1 MKQNPPLVLRSEM
14 RTDSV
19 PVDEHYSTEGYFYDN
34 PILTRTGIFKY
45 TLEDG
50 SERRELRRPEDVF
63 APESLASYEG
73 KPIIITH
80 DAQVIDKDNARRER
94 VGTILT
100 PGQQDGETVRA
111 KIVIDDPDAVKASG
125 LRELSVGYYQ
135 DLIMEPG
142 EWNGEPYDAIQTH
155 IRVNHLALVAVARAG
170 DDARL
175 NMDSQDNNGGM
186 TPMDENEKMNN
197 PTQDDD
203 TTVDTTK
210 PTTDDG
216 EDAGGPPAAPGLDPV
231 GIQAAIKAYMA
242 ATAGGATADDENDPA
257 AGGEPAKPTEDDGED
272 AGGPP
277 AAPGLDPVG
286 IQAAIKAY
294 MAATAGGA
302 TADDENDP
310 AAGGEP
316 AKPTEDDGEDDPTK
330 PDALAEITAR
340 RDAMEDGQ
348 AKADI
353 NTLLSMLDAANARA
367 DAAEDDTKPTE
378 DEDDTSDDSSNQLN
392 HDSAASIA
400 AQVSQRVELCRLG
413 DKLHLDGMGS
423 MPVMQAKKKVVHAVI
438 PGMRLDGK
446 SKAYINAAFDIAKG
460 KINGRKTVADQRRQV
475 FNADSANAAVRNVGK
490 KNNPDEARDRMIQ
503 RHAGEKED

>member
-1 MKQNPPLVLRSEM
+1 MKQNTPPLVLRSEM

-19 PVDEHYSTEGYFYDN
+19 PVDEHYSAEGYFYDN

-63 APESLASYEG
+63 DPESLASYEG

-175 NMDSQDNNGGM
+175 NMDSQDSNGGM

-197 PTQDDD
+197 PAQDDD
-203 TTVDTTK
+203 ATVDTTK

-216 EDAGGPPAAPGLDPV
+216 EGAGSPPVTPGLDPV
-231 GIQAAIKAYMA
+231 GVQAAIKAYLT
-242 ATAGGATADDENDPA
+242 ATTGGATADDENNPA
-257 AGGEPAKPTEDDGED
+257 AGGDPT
-272 AGGPP
+272 
-277 AAPGLDPVG
+277 
-286 IQAAIKAY
+286 
-294 MAATAGGA
+294 
-302 TADDENDP
+302 
-310 AAGGEP
+310 
-316 AKPTEDDGEDDPTK
+316 KPTEDDGEDDPTK

-378 DEDDTSDDSSNQLN
+378 DEDDNPDDSSSQLN
-392 HDSAASIA
+392 HDSASAIA

-413 DKLHLDGMGS
+413 DKLHLDGMET

-446 SKAYINAAFDIAKG
+446 SSAYINAAFDIAKE
-460 KINGRKTVADQRRQV
+460 KINGRKSVADQRRQI
-475 FNADSANAAVRNVGK
+475 FNADSANAAVRDAGK
-490 KNNPDEARDRMIQ
+490 KNDPAAARSRMIQ
-503 RHAGEKED
+503 RHAAEKED

>member
-1 MKQNPPLVLRSEM
+1 MKQNTPPLVLRSEM

-19 PVDEHYSTEGYFYDN
+19 PVDEHYSAEGYFYDN

-63 APESLASYEG
+63 DPESLASYEG

-80 DAQVIDKDNARRER
+80 DAQVIDKDNAHRER

-175 NMDSQDNNGGM
+175 NMDSQDSNGGM

-203 TTVDTTK
+203 ATVDTTK

-216 EDAGGPPAAPGLDPV
+216 EGAGSPPVTPALDPV
-231 GIQAAIKAYMA
+231 GVQAAIKAYLT
-242 ATAGGATADDENDPA
+242 ATTGGATADDENNPA
-257 AGGEPAKPTEDDGED
+257 AGGDPT
-272 AGGPP
+272 
-277 AAPGLDPVG
+277 
-286 IQAAIKAY
+286 
-294 MAATAGGA
+294 
-302 TADDENDP
+302 
-310 AAGGEP
+310 
-316 AKPTEDDGEDDPTK
+316 KPTEDDGEDDPTK

-378 DEDDTSDDSSNQLN
+378 DEDDNPDDSSSQLN
-392 HDSAASIA
+392 HDSASAIA

-413 DKLHLDGMGS
+413 DKLHLDGMET

-446 SKAYINAAFDIAKG
+446 SSAYINAAFDIAKE
-460 KINGRKTVADQRRQV
+460 KINGRKSVADQRRQI
-475 FNADSANAAVRNVGK
+475 FNADSANAAVRDAGK
-490 KNNPDEARDRMIQ
+490 KNDPAAARNRMIQ
-503 RHAGEKED
+503 RHTAEKED

>member
-1 MKQNPPLVLRSEM
+1 MKQNTPPLVLRSEM
-14 RTDSV
+14 RADSV
-19 PVDEHYSTEGYFYDN
+19 PVDEHYSAEGYFYDN

-63 APESLASYEG
+63 DPESLASYEG

-80 DAQVIDKDNARRER
+80 DAQVIDKDNAHRER

-175 NMDSQDNNGGM
+175 NMDSQDSNGGM

-203 TTVDTTK
+203 ATVDTTK

-216 EDAGGPPAAPGLDPV
+216 EGAGSPPVTPGLDPV
-231 GIQAAIKAYMA
+231 GVQAAIKAYLT
-242 ATAGGATADDENDPA
+242 ATTGGATADDKNNPA
-257 AGGEPAKPTEDDGED
+257 AGGDPT
-272 AGGPP
+272 
-277 AAPGLDPVG
+277 
-286 IQAAIKAY
+286 
-294 MAATAGGA
+294 
-302 TADDENDP
+302 
-310 AAGGEP
+310 
-316 AKPTEDDGEDDPTK
+316 KPTEDDGEDDPTK

-378 DEDDTSDDSSNQLN
+378 DEDDNPDDSSSQLN
-392 HDSAASIA
+392 HDSASAIA

-413 DKLHLDGMGS
+413 DKLHLDGMET

-446 SKAYINAAFDIAKG
+446 SSAYINAAFDIAKE
-460 KINGRKTVADQRRQV
+460 KINGRKSVADQRRQI
-475 FNADSANAAVRNVGK
+475 FNADSANAAVRDAGK
-490 KNNPDEARDRMIQ
+490 KNDPAAARNRMIQ
-503 RHAGEKED
+503 RHTAEKED

>member
-1 MKQNPPLVLRSEM
+1 MNQKNPPQVLRSEM
-14 RTDSV
+14 RADSV
-19 PVDEHYSTEGYFYDN
+19 PVGEHYSTEGYFYDN

-45 TLEDG
+45 KLEDG

-63 APESLASYEG
+63 DPASLASYEG

-80 DAQVIDKDNARRER
+80 DAQAIDKYNARRER

-175 NMDSQDNNGGM
+175 NMDSQDSNGGM

-203 TTVDTTK
+203 ATVDTTK

-216 EDAGGPPAAPGLDPV
+216 EGAGSPPVTPGLDPV
-231 GIQAAIKAYMA
+231 GVQAAIKAYLT
-242 ATAGGATADDENDPA
+242 ATTGGATADDENNPA
-257 AGGEPAKPTEDDGED
+257 AGGDPT
-272 AGGPP
+272 
-277 AAPGLDPVG
+277 
-286 IQAAIKAY
+286 
-294 MAATAGGA
+294 
-302 TADDENDP
+302 
-310 AAGGEP
+310 
-316 AKPTEDDGEDDPTK
+316 KPTEDDGEDDPTK

-378 DEDDTSDDSSNQLN
+378 DEDDNPDDSSSQLN
-392 HDSAASIA
+392 HDSASAIA

-413 DKLHLDGMGS
+413 DKLHLDGVET

-446 SKAYINAAFDIAKG
+446 SSAYINAAFDIAKE
-460 KINGRKTVADQRRQV
+460 KINGRKSVADQRRQI
-475 FNADSANAAVRNVGK
+475 FNADSANAAVRDAGK
-490 KNNPDEARDRMIQ
+490 KNDPAAARSRMIQ
-503 RHAGEKED
+503 RHAAEKED

>member
-1 MKQNPPLVLRSEM
+1 MKQNTPPLVLRSEM

-19 PVDEHYSTEGYFYDN
+19 PVDEHYSAEGYFYDN

-63 APESLASYEG
+63 DPESLASYEG

-80 DAQVIDKDNARRER
+80 DAQVIDKDNAHRER

-175 NMDSQDNNGGM
+175 NMDSQDSNGGM

-203 TTVDTTK
+203 ATVDTTK

-216 EDAGGPPAAPGLDPV
+216 EGAGSPPVTPGLDPV
-231 GIQAAIKAYMA
+231 GVQAAIKAYLT
-242 ATAGGATADDENDPA
+242 ATTGGATADDENNPA
-257 AGGEPAKPTEDDGED
+257 AGGDPT
-272 AGGPP
+272 
-277 AAPGLDPVG
+277 
-286 IQAAIKAY
+286 
-294 MAATAGGA
+294 
-302 TADDENDP
+302 
-310 AAGGEP
+310 
-316 AKPTEDDGEDDPTK
+316 KPTEDDGEDDPTK

-353 NTLLSMLDAANARA
+353 NTLLSMLDAAYARA

-378 DEDDTSDDSSNQLN
+378 DEDDNPDDSSSQLN
-392 HDSAASIA
+392 HDSASAIA

-413 DKLHLDGMGS
+413 DKLHLDGMET

-446 SKAYINAAFDIAKG
+446 SSAYINAAFDIAKE
-460 KINGRKTVADQRRQV
+460 KINGRKSVADQRRQI
-475 FNADSANAAVRNVGK
+475 FNADSANAAVRDAGK
-490 KNNPDEARDRMIQ
+490 KNDPAAARNRMIQ
-503 RHAGEKED
+503 RHTAEKED

>member
-1 MKQNPPLVLRSEM
+1 MKQNTPPLVLRSEM

-19 PVDEHYSTEGYFYDN
+19 PVDEHYSAEGYFYDN

-63 APESLASYEG
+63 DPESLASYEG

-80 DAQVIDKDNARRER
+80 DAQVIDKDNAHRER

-175 NMDSQDNNGGM
+175 NMDSQDSNGGM

-203 TTVDTTK
+203 ATVDTTK

-216 EDAGGPPAAPGLDPV
+216 EGAGSPPVTPGLDPV
-231 GIQAAIKAYMA
+231 GVQAAIKAYLT
-242 ATAGGATADDENDPA
+242 ATTGGATADDENNPA
-257 AGGEPAKPTEDDGED
+257 AGGDPT
-272 AGGPP
+272 
-277 AAPGLDPVG
+277 
-286 IQAAIKAY
+286 
-294 MAATAGGA
+294 
-302 TADDENDP
+302 
-310 AAGGEP
+310 
-316 AKPTEDDGEDDPTK
+316 KPTEDDGEDDPTK

-378 DEDDTSDDSSNQLN
+378 DEDDSSSQLN
-392 HDSAASIA
+392 HDSASAIA

-413 DKLHLDGMGS
+413 DKLHLDGMET

-446 SKAYINAAFDIAKG
+446 SSAYINAAFDIAKE
-460 KINGRKTVADQRRQV
+460 KINGRKSVADQRRQV

-490 KNNPDEARDRMIQ
+490 KNDPDAARNRMIQ

>member
-1 MKQNPPLVLRSEM
+1 MKQNTPPLVLRSEM

-19 PVDEHYSTEGYFYDN
+19 PVDEHYSAEGYFYDN

-63 APESLASYEG
+63 DPESLASYEG

-80 DAQVIDKDNARRER
+80 DAQVIDKDNAHRER

-175 NMDSQDNNGGM
+175 NMDSQDSNGGM

-203 TTVDTTK
+203 ATVDTTK

-216 EDAGGPPAAPGLDPV
+216 EGAGKILCIG
-231 GIQAAIKAYMA
+231 K
-242 ATAGGATADDENDPA
+242 
-257 AGGEPAKPTEDDGED
+257 
-272 AGGPP
+272 
-277 AAPGLDPVG
+277 
-286 IQAAIKAY
+286 
-294 MAATAGGA
+294 
-302 TADDENDP
+302 
-310 AAGGEP
+310 
-316 AKPTEDDGEDDPTK
+316 
-330 PDALAEITAR
+330 
-340 RDAMEDGQ
+340 
-348 AKADI
+348 
-353 NTLLSMLDAANARA
+353 
-367 DAAEDDTKPTE
+367 
-378 DEDDTSDDSSNQLN
+378 
-392 HDSAASIA
+392 DSA
-400 AQVSQRVELCRLG
+400 
-413 DKLHLDGMGS
+413 K
-423 MPVMQAKKKVVHAVI
+423 
-438 PGMRLDGK
+438 
-446 SKAYINAAFDIAKG
+446 
-460 KINGRKTVADQRRQV
+460 
-475 FNADSANAAVRNVGK
+475 
-490 KNNPDEARDRMIQ
+490 
-503 RHAGEKED
+503 

>member
-1 MKQNPPLVLRSEM
+1 MNQKNPPQVLRSEM
-14 RTDSV
+14 RADSV
-19 PVDEHYSTEGYFYDN
+19 PVDEHYSAEGYFYDN

-45 TLEDG
+45 KLEDG

-63 APESLASYEG
+63 DPASLASYEG

-142 EWNGEPYDAIQTH
+142 EWEGEPYDAIQTH

-175 NMDSQDNNGGM
+175 NMDGQDNGG
-186 TPMDENEKMNN
+186 TDPMDDENKKTCTTM
-197 PTQDDD
+197 DDD
-203 TTVDTTK
+203 ATVEPDKQTA
-210 PTTDDG
+210 DDG
-216 EDAGGPPAAPGLDPV
+216 EGASPAASPLDPA
-231 GIQAAIKAYMA
+231 GIEAAIKAYLA
-242 ATAGGATADDENDPA
+242 ATGGATADDENDPA
-257 AGGEPAKPTEDDGED
+257 AGDTTDKPTKDEGEGDDPAKPDV
-272 AGGPP
+272 
-277 AAPGLDPVG
+277 L
-286 IQAAIKAY
+286 
-294 MAATAGGA
+294 
-302 TADDENDP
+302 AD
-310 AAGGEP
+310 
-316 AKPTEDDGEDDPTK
+316 
-330 PDALAEITAR
+330 ITAR
-340 RDAMEDGQ
+340 RDAMEDGP

-413 DKLHLDGMGS
+413 DKLHLDGMES

-490 KNNPDEARDRMIQ
+490 KNDPDAARNRMIQ

>member
-1 MKQNPPLVLRSEM
+1 M

-19 PVDEHYSTEGYFYDN
+19 PVDEHYSAEGYFYDN

-63 APESLASYEG
+63 DPESLASYEG

-80 DAQVIDKDNARRER
+80 DAQVIDKDNAHRER

-175 NMDSQDNNGGM
+175 NMDSQDSNGGM

-203 TTVDTTK
+203 ATVDTTK

-216 EDAGGPPAAPGLDPV
+216 EGAGSPPVTPGLDPV
-231 GIQAAIKAYMA
+231 GVQAAIKAYLMA
-242 ATAGGATADDENDPA
+242 TTGGATADDEN
-257 AGGEPAKPTEDDGED
+257 
-272 AGGPP
+272 
-277 AAPGLDPVG
+277 
-286 IQAAIKAY
+286 
-294 MAATAGGA
+294 
-302 TADDENDP
+302 NP

-316 AKPTEDDGEDDPTK
+316 AKPTEDDGEDDSTK

-378 DEDDTSDDSSNQLN
+378 DEDDNPDGSNSQLN
-392 HDSAASIA
+392 HDSASAIA

-413 DKLHLDGMGS
+413 DKLHLDGMET

-446 SKAYINAAFDIAKG
+446 SSAYINAAFDIAKE
-460 KINGRKTVADQRRQV
+460 KINGRKSVADQRRQI
-475 FNADSANAAVRNVGK
+475 FNADSANAAVRDAGK
-490 KNNPDEARDRMIQ
+490 KNDPAAARSRMIQ
-503 RHAGEKED
+503 RHAAEKED

>member
-210 PTTDDG
+210 HTT
-216 EDAGGPPAAPGLDPV
+216 
-231 GIQAAIKAYMA
+231 
-242 ATAGGATADDENDPA
+242 
-257 AGGEPAKPTEDDGED
+257 DDGED

-353 NTLLSMLDAANARA
+353 NTLLSMLDAANARRDAMEDGQAKADINTLLSMLDAANARA

-413 DKLHLDGMGS
+413 DKLHLDGMES

>member
-1 MKQNPPLVLRSEM
+1 MNQKNPPQVLRSEM
-14 RTDSV
+14 RADSV

-63 APESLASYEG
+63 DPESLASYEG

-80 DAQVIDKDNARRER
+80 DARVIDKDNARRER

-100 PGQQDGETVRA
+100 PGQQDGENVRA

-135 DLIMEPG
+135 DLIMEHG

-216 EDAGGPPAAPGLDPV
+216 EDDS
-231 GIQAAIKAYMA
+231 
-242 ATAGGATADDENDPA
+242 
-257 AGGEPAKPTEDDGED
+257 
-272 AGGPP
+272 
-277 AAPGLDPVG
+277 
-286 IQAAIKAY
+286 
-294 MAATAGGA
+294 
-302 TADDENDP
+302 
-310 AAGGEP
+310 
-316 AKPTEDDGEDDPTK
+316 TK

-378 DEDDTSDDSSNQLN
+378 DEDDNPDDSNSQLN
-392 HDSAASIA
+392 HDSASAIA

-413 DKLHLDGMGS
+413 DKLHLDGMES

-446 SKAYINAAFDIAKG
+446 SSAYINAAFDIAKG

-490 KNNPDEARDRMIQ
+490 KNDPDAARDRMIQ

>member
-1 MKQNPPLVLRSEM
+1 M

-19 PVDEHYSTEGYFYDN
+19 PVDEHYSAEGYFYDN

-50 SERRELRRPEDVF
+50 SERRELRRAEDVF
-63 APESLASYEG
+63 DPESLASYEG

-80 DAQVIDKDNARRER
+80 DAQVIDKDNAHRER

-142 EWNGEPYDAIQTH
+142 EWEGEPYDAIQTH

-175 NMDSQDNNGGM
+175 NMDGQDNGG
-186 TPMDENEKMNN
+186 TDPMDDENKKNCSTM
-197 PTQDDD
+197 DDD
-203 TTVDTTK
+203 TTVEPDKQTA
-210 PTTDDG
+210 DDG
-216 EDAGGPPAAPGLDPV
+216 EGAPPAASPLDPV
-231 GIQAAIKAYMA
+231 GIEAAIKAYLA
-242 ATAGGATADDENDPA
+242 ATGGATADDEN
-257 AGGEPAKPTEDDGED
+257 
-272 AGGPP
+272 
-277 AAPGLDPVG
+277 
-286 IQAAIKAY
+286 
-294 MAATAGGA
+294 
-302 TADDENDP
+302 NP

-378 DEDDTSDDSSNQLN
+378 DEDDNPDSSNSQLN
-392 HDSAASIA
+392 HDSASTIA

-413 DKLHLDGMGS
+413 DKLHLDGMET

-446 SKAYINAAFDIAKG
+446 SSAYINAAFDIAKE
-460 KINGRKTVADQRRQV
+460 KINGRKSVADQRRQI
-475 FNADSANAAVRNVGK
+475 FNADSANAAVRDAGK
-490 KNNPDEARDRMIQ
+490 KNDPAAARSRMIQ
-503 RHAGEKED
+503 RHAAEKED

>member
-1 MKQNPPLVLRSEM
+1 MKQNTPPLVLRSEM

-19 PVDEHYSTEGYFYDN
+19 PVDEHYSAEGYFYDN

-63 APESLASYEG
+63 DPESLASYEG

-80 DAQVIDKDNARRER
+80 DAQVIDKDNAHRER

-175 NMDSQDNNGGM
+175 NMDSQDSNGGM

-203 TTVDTTK
+203 ATVDTTK

-216 EDAGGPPAAPGLDPV
+216 EGAGSPPVTPGLDPV
-231 GIQAAIKAYMA
+231 GVQAAIKAYLT
-242 ATAGGATADDENDPA
+242 ATIGGATADDENNPA
-257 AGGEPAKPTEDDGED
+257 AGGEPAKS
-272 AGGPP
+272 
-277 AAPGLDPVG
+277 
-286 IQAAIKAY
+286 
-294 MAATAGGA
+294 
-302 TADDENDP
+302 
-310 AAGGEP
+310 
-316 AKPTEDDGEDDPTK
+316 TEDDGEDDSTK

-378 DEDDTSDDSSNQLN
+378 DEDDNPDGSNSQLN
-392 HDSAASIA
+392 HDSASAIA

-413 DKLHLDGMGS
+413 DKLHLDGMET

-446 SKAYINAAFDIAKG
+446 SSAYINAAFDIAKE
-460 KINGRKTVADQRRQV
+460 KINGRKSVADQRRQI
-475 FNADSANAAVRNVGK
+475 FNADSANAAVRDAGK
-490 KNNPDEARDRMIQ
+490 KNDPAAARSRMIQ
-503 RHAGEKED
+503 RHAAEKED

>member
-1 MKQNPPLVLRSEM
+1 MKQNTPPLVLRSEM

-19 PVDEHYSTEGYFYDN
+19 PVDEHYSAEGYFYDN

-63 APESLASYEG
+63 DPESLASYEG

-80 DAQVIDKDNARRER
+80 DAQVIDKDNAHRER

-175 NMDSQDNNGGM
+175 NMDSQDSNGGM

-203 TTVDTTK
+203 ATVDTTK

-216 EDAGGPPAAPGLDPV
+216 EGAGSPPVTPVLDPV
-231 GIQAAIKAYMA
+231 GVQAAIKAYLT
-242 ATAGGATADDENDPA
+242 ATTGGATADDENNPA
-257 AGGEPAKPTEDDGED
+257 AGGDPT
-272 AGGPP
+272 
-277 AAPGLDPVG
+277 
-286 IQAAIKAY
+286 
-294 MAATAGGA
+294 
-302 TADDENDP
+302 
-310 AAGGEP
+310 
-316 AKPTEDDGEDDPTK
+316 KPTEDDGEDDPTK

-378 DEDDTSDDSSNQLN
+378 DEDDNPDDSSSQLN
-392 HDSAASIA
+392 HDSASAIA

-413 DKLHLDGMGS
+413 DKLHLDGMET

-446 SKAYINAAFDIAKG
+446 SSAYINAAFDIAKE
-460 KINGRKTVADQRRQV
+460 KINGRKSVADQRRQI
-475 FNADSANAAVRNVGK
+475 FNADSANAAVRDAGK
-490 KNNPDEARDRMIQ
+490 KNDPAAARNRMIQ
-503 RHAGEKED
+503 RHTAEKED

>member
-1 MKQNPPLVLRSEM
+1 MKQNTPPLVLRSEM

-63 APESLASYEG
+63 DPESLASYEG

-80 DAQVIDKDNARRER
+80 DARVIDKDNARRER

-100 PGQQDGETVRA
+100 PGQQDGENVRA

-135 DLIMEPG
+135 DLIMEHG

-155 IRVNHLALVAVARAG
+155 IRVNHLALVAVARVG

-216 EDAGGPPAAPGLDPV
+216 EDDS
-231 GIQAAIKAYMA
+231 
-242 ATAGGATADDENDPA
+242 
-257 AGGEPAKPTEDDGED
+257 
-272 AGGPP
+272 
-277 AAPGLDPVG
+277 
-286 IQAAIKAY
+286 
-294 MAATAGGA
+294 
-302 TADDENDP
+302 
-310 AAGGEP
+310 
-316 AKPTEDDGEDDPTK
+316 TK

-378 DEDDTSDDSSNQLN
+378 DEDDNPDDSNSQLN
-392 HDSAASIA
+392 HDSASAIA

-413 DKLHLDGMGS
+413 DKLHLDGMES

-446 SKAYINAAFDIAKG
+446 SSAYINAAFDIAKG

-490 KNNPDEARDRMIQ
+490 KNDPDAARDRMIQ

>member
-135 DLIMEPG
+135 DLIMEHG

-175 NMDSQDNNGGM
+175 NMDSQDNNGG
-186 TPMDENEKMNN
+186 TPPMDENEKMNN

-203 TTVDTTK
+203 TTVETTK
-210 PTTDDG
+210 PTADDG
-216 EDAGGPPAAPGLDPV
+216 EAPSAPAAAPALDPA
-231 GIQAAIKAYMA
+231 GLEAALKAYIA
-242 ATAGGATADDENDPA
+242 ATNGATADDENDPA
-257 AGGEPAKPTEDDGED
+257 AGDTTNKPTKDEGEGDDPAKPDV
-272 AGGPP
+272 
-277 AAPGLDPVG
+277 L
-286 IQAAIKAY
+286 
-294 MAATAGGA
+294 
-302 TADDENDP
+302 AD
-310 AAGGEP
+310 
-316 AKPTEDDGEDDPTK
+316 
-330 PDALAEITAR
+330 ITAR
-340 RDAMEDGQ
+340 RDAMEDGPAKADINTLLSMLDAANARRDAMEDGP

-413 DKLHLDGMGS
+413 DKLHLDGMES

-490 KNNPDEARDRMIQ
+490 KNDPDAARNRMIQ

>member
-203 TTVDTTK
+203 TTVGTTK

-231 GIQAAIKAYMA
+231 GIQAAIKAYMQ
-242 ATAGGATADDENDPA
+242 N
-257 AGGEPAKPTEDDGED
+257 
-272 AGGPP
+272 
-277 AAPGLDPVG
+277 
-286 IQAAIKAY
+286 
-294 MAATAGGA
+294 
-302 TADDENDP
+302 
-310 AAGGEP
+310 
-316 AKPTEDDGEDDPTK
+316 
-330 PDALAEITAR
+330 
-340 RDAMEDGQ
+340 
-348 AKADI
+348 
-353 NTLLSMLDAANARA
+353 
-367 DAAEDDTKPTE
+367 
-378 DEDDTSDDSSNQLN
+378 
-392 HDSAASIA
+392 
-400 AQVSQRVELCRLG
+400 C
-413 DKLHLDGMGS
+413 
-423 MPVMQAKKKVVHAVI
+423 
-438 PGMRLDGK
+438 
-446 SKAYINAAFDIAKG
+446 
-460 KINGRKTVADQRRQV
+460 
-475 FNADSANAAVRNVGK
+475 AVR
-490 KNNPDEARDRMIQ
+490 RR
-503 RHAGEKED
+503 

>member
-1 MKQNPPLVLRSEM
+1 MKQNTPPLVLRSEM

-19 PVDEHYSTEGYFYDN
+19 PVDEHYSAEGYFYDN

-63 APESLASYEG
+63 DPESLASYEG

-80 DAQVIDKDNARRER
+80 DAQVIDKDNAHRER

-175 NMDSQDNNGGM
+175 NMDSQDSNGGM

-203 TTVDTTK
+203 ATVDTTK

-216 EDAGGPPAAPGLDPV
+216 EGAGSPPVTPGLDPV
-231 GIQAAIKAYMA
+231 GVQAAIKAYLT
-242 ATAGGATADDENDPA
+242 ATTGGATADDENN
-257 AGGEPAKPTEDDGED
+257 
-272 AGGPP
+272 
-277 AAPGLDPVG
+277 L
-286 IQAAIKAY
+286 
-294 MAATAGGA
+294 
-302 TADDENDP
+302 

-378 DEDDTSDDSSNQLN
+378 DEDDNPDGSNSQLN
-392 HDSAASIA
+392 HDSASAIA

-413 DKLHLDGMGS
+413 DKLHLDGMET

-446 SKAYINAAFDIAKG
+446 SSAYINAAFDIAKE
-460 KINGRKTVADQRRQV
+460 KVNGRKSVADQRRQI
-475 FNADSANAAVRNVGK
+475 FNADSANAAVRDAGK
-490 KNNPDEARDRMIQ
+490 KNDPAAARSRMIQ
-503 RHAGEKED
+503 RHAAEKED

>member
-1 MKQNPPLVLRSEM
+1 MKQNTPPLVLRSEM

-19 PVDEHYSTEGYFYDN
+19 PVDEHYSAEGYFYDN

-63 APESLASYEG
+63 DPESLASYEG

-80 DAQVIDKDNARRER
+80 DAQVIDKDNAHRER

-175 NMDSQDNNGGM
+175 NMDSQDSNGGM

-203 TTVDTTK
+203 ATVDTTK

-216 EDAGGPPAAPGLDPV
+216 EGAGSPPVTPGLDPV
-231 GIQAAIKAYMA
+231 GVQAAIKAYLT
-242 ATAGGATADDENDPA
+242 ATTGGATADDENNPA
-257 AGGEPAKPTEDDGED
+257 AGDD
-272 AGGPP
+272 
-277 AAPGLDPVG
+277 
-286 IQAAIKAY
+286 
-294 MAATAGGA
+294 
-302 TADDENDP
+302 
-310 AAGGEP
+310 P

-367 DAAEDDTKPTE
+367 DAAEDDTKSTE
-378 DEDDTSDDSSNQLN
+378 DEDDNPDDSSSQLN
-392 HDSAASIA
+392 HDSASAIA

-413 DKLHLDGMGS
+413 DKLHLDGMET

-446 SKAYINAAFDIAKG
+446 SSAYINAAFDIAKE
-460 KINGRKTVADQRRQV
+460 KINGRKSVADQRRQI
-475 FNADSANAAVRNVGK
+475 FNADSANAAVRDAGK
-490 KNNPDEARDRMIQ
+490 KNDPAAARNRMIQ
-503 RHAGEKED
+503 RHTAEKED

>member
-1 MKQNPPLVLRSEM
+1 MKQNTPPLVLRSEM

-63 APESLASYEG
+63 DPESLASYEG

-80 DAQVIDKDNARRER
+80 DARVIDKDNARRER

-100 PGQQDGETVRA
+100 PGQQDGENVRA

-135 DLIMEPG
+135 DLIMEHG

-216 EDAGGPPAAPGLDPV
+216 EDDS
-231 GIQAAIKAYMA
+231 
-242 ATAGGATADDENDPA
+242 
-257 AGGEPAKPTEDDGED
+257 
-272 AGGPP
+272 
-277 AAPGLDPVG
+277 
-286 IQAAIKAY
+286 
-294 MAATAGGA
+294 
-302 TADDENDP
+302 
-310 AAGGEP
+310 
-316 AKPTEDDGEDDPTK
+316 TK

-378 DEDDTSDDSSNQLN
+378 DEDDNPDDSNSQLN
-392 HDSAASIA
+392 HDSASAIA

-413 DKLHLDGMGS
+413 DKLHLDGMES

-446 SKAYINAAFDIAKG
+446 SSAYINAAFDIAKG
-460 KINGRKTVADQRRQV
+460 KINGRKTVSDQRRQV

-490 KNNPDEARDRMIQ
+490 KNDPDAARDRMIQ

>member
-1 MKQNPPLVLRSEM
+1 MKQNTPPLVLRSEM

-19 PVDEHYSTEGYFYDN
+19 PVDEHYSAEGYFYDN
-34 PILTRTGIFKY
+34 PILTCTGIFKY

-63 APESLASYEG
+63 DPESLASYEG

-80 DAQVIDKDNARRER
+80 DAQVIDKDNAHRER

-175 NMDSQDNNGGM
+175 NMDSQDSNGGM

-203 TTVDTTK
+203 ATVDTTK

-216 EDAGGPPAAPGLDPV
+216 EGAGSPPVTPGLDPV
-231 GIQAAIKAYMA
+231 GVQAAIKAYLT
-242 ATAGGATADDENDPA
+242 ATTGGATADDENNPA
-257 AGGEPAKPTEDDGED
+257 AGGDPT
-272 AGGPP
+272 
-277 AAPGLDPVG
+277 
-286 IQAAIKAY
+286 
-294 MAATAGGA
+294 
-302 TADDENDP
+302 
-310 AAGGEP
+310 
-316 AKPTEDDGEDDPTK
+316 KPTEDDGEDDPTK

-378 DEDDTSDDSSNQLN
+378 DEDDNPDDSSSQLN
-392 HDSAASIA
+392 HDSASAIA

-413 DKLHLDGMGS
+413 DKLHLDGMET

-446 SKAYINAAFDIAKG
+446 SSAYINAAFDIAKE
-460 KINGRKTVADQRRQV
+460 KINGRKSVADQRRQI
-475 FNADSANAAVRNVGK
+475 FNVDSANAAVRDAGK
-490 KNNPDEARDRMIQ
+490 KNDPAAARNRMIQ
-503 RHAGEKED
+503 RHTAEKED

>member
-1 MKQNPPLVLRSEM
+1 MKQNTPPLVLRSEM

-19 PVDEHYSTEGYFYDN
+19 PVDEHYSAEGYFYDN
-34 PILTRTGIFKY
+34 PILTRTGIFVY
-45 TLEDG
+45 HLEDG

-63 APESLASYEG
+63 DPKSLASYEG

-80 DAQVIDKDNARRER
+80 DAQVIDKDNAHRER

-142 EWNGEPYDAIQTH
+142 EWEGEPYDAIQTH

-175 NMDSQDNNGGM
+175 NMDGQDNGG
-186 TPMDENEKMNN
+186 TDPMDDENKKTCTTM
-197 PTQDDD
+197 DDD
-203 TTVDTTK
+203 ATVEPDKQTA
-210 PTTDDG
+210 DDG
-216 EDAGGPPAAPGLDPV
+216 EGASPAASPLDPA
-231 GIQAAIKAYMA
+231 GIEAAIKAYLA
-242 ATAGGATADDENDPA
+242 ATGGATADDENDPA
-257 AGGEPAKPTEDDGED
+257 AGDTTDKPTKDEGEGDDPAKPDV
-272 AGGPP
+272 
-277 AAPGLDPVG
+277 L
-286 IQAAIKAY
+286 
-294 MAATAGGA
+294 
-302 TADDENDP
+302 AD
-310 AAGGEP
+310 
-316 AKPTEDDGEDDPTK
+316 
-330 PDALAEITAR
+330 ITAR
-340 RDAMEDGQ
+340 RDAMEDGP

-413 DKLHLDGMGS
+413 DKLHLDGMES

-490 KNNPDEARDRMIQ
+490 KNDPDAARNRMIQ

>member
-1 MKQNPPLVLRSEM
+1 MKQNTPPLVLRSEM

-63 APESLASYEG
+63 DPESLASYEG

-80 DAQVIDKDNARRER
+80 DARVIDKDNARRER

-142 EWNGEPYDAIQTH
+142 EWEGEPYDAIQTH

-175 NMDSQDNNGGM
+175 NMDGQDNGG
-186 TPMDENEKMNN
+186 TDPMDDENKKTCTTM
-197 PTQDDD
+197 DDD
-203 TTVDTTK
+203 ATVEPDKQTA
-210 PTTDDG
+210 DDG
-216 EDAGGPPAAPGLDPV
+216 EGASPAASPLDPA
-231 GIQAAIKAYMA
+231 GIEAAIKAYLA
-242 ATAGGATADDENDPA
+242 ATGGATADDENDPA
-257 AGGEPAKPTEDDGED
+257 AGDTTDKPTKDEGEGDDPAKPDV
-272 AGGPP
+272 
-277 AAPGLDPVG
+277 L
-286 IQAAIKAY
+286 
-294 MAATAGGA
+294 
-302 TADDENDP
+302 AD
-310 AAGGEP
+310 
-316 AKPTEDDGEDDPTK
+316 
-330 PDALAEITAR
+330 ITAR
-340 RDAMEDGQ
+340 RDAMEDGP

-413 DKLHLDGMGS
+413 DKLHLDGMES

>member
-1 MKQNPPLVLRSEM
+1 MKQNAPPLVLRSEM

-19 PVDEHYSTEGYFYDN
+19 PVDEHYSAEGYFYDN

-50 SERRELRRPEDVF
+50 SERRELRRAEDVF
-63 APESLASYEG
+63 DPESLASYEG

-80 DAQVIDKDNARRER
+80 DAQVIDKDNAHRER

-142 EWNGEPYDAIQTH
+142 EWEGEPYDAIQTH

-175 NMDSQDNNGGM
+175 NMDGQDNGG
-186 TPMDENEKMNN
+186 TDPMDDENKKNCSTM
-197 PTQDDD
+197 DDD
-203 TTVDTTK
+203 TTVEPDKQTA
-210 PTTDDG
+210 DDG
-216 EDAGGPPAAPGLDPV
+216 EGAPPAASPLDPV
-231 GIQAAIKAYMA
+231 GIEAAIKAYLA
-242 ATAGGATADDENDPA
+242 ATGGATADDEN
-257 AGGEPAKPTEDDGED
+257 
-272 AGGPP
+272 
-277 AAPGLDPVG
+277 
-286 IQAAIKAY
+286 
-294 MAATAGGA
+294 
-302 TADDENDP
+302 NP

-378 DEDDTSDDSSNQLN
+378 DEDDNPDSSNSQLN
-392 HDSAASIA
+392 HDSASTIA

-413 DKLHLDGMGS
+413 DKLHLDGMET

-446 SKAYINAAFDIAKG
+446 SSAYINAAFDIAKE
-460 KINGRKTVADQRRQV
+460 KINGRKSVADQRRQI
-475 FNADSANAAVRNVGK
+475 FNADSANAAVRDAGK
-490 KNNPDEARDRMIQ
+490 KNDPAAARSRMIQ
-503 RHAGEKED
+503 RHAAEKED

>member
-1 MKQNPPLVLRSEM
+1 MKQNTPPLVLRSEM

-19 PVDEHYSTEGYFYDN
+19 PVDEHYSAEGYFYDN

-63 APESLASYEG
+63 DPESLASYEG

-80 DAQVIDKDNARRER
+80 DAQVIDKDNAHRER

-175 NMDSQDNNGGM
+175 NMDSQDSNGGM

-203 TTVDTTK
+203 ATVDTTK

-216 EDAGGPPAAPGLDPV
+216 EGAGSPPVTPGLDPV
-231 GIQAAIKAYMA
+231 GVQAAIKAYLT
-242 ATAGGATADDENDPA
+242 ATTGGATADDENNPA
-257 AGGEPAKPTEDDGED
+257 AGGDPT
-272 AGGPP
+272 
-277 AAPGLDPVG
+277 
-286 IQAAIKAY
+286 
-294 MAATAGGA
+294 
-302 TADDENDP
+302 
-310 AAGGEP
+310 
-316 AKPTEDDGEDDPTK
+316 KPTEDDGEDDPTK

-378 DEDDTSDDSSNQLN
+378 DEDDNPDDSSSQLN
-392 HDSAASIA
+392 HDSASAIA

-413 DKLHLDGMGS
+413 DKLHLDGMET

-438 PGMRLDGK
+438 PGIDIFPKYLSVEQSTHLLD
-446 SKAYINAAFDIAKG
+446 
-460 KINGRKTVADQRRQV
+460 R
-475 FNADSANAAVRNVGK
+475 
-490 KNNPDEARDRMIQ
+490 EAHLFHIQ
-503 RHAGEKED
+503 WYSTDC